1 MKYLFTVV
9 ILASLGLSSCQ
20 KAVENATKQAE
31 TNALI
36 QFIAGGQWKVTS
48 FVQAGTDVTTSF
60 SNYKFQFKTDLTV
73 DAILISNSS
82 VDKTG
87 TWTADVNAQT
97 ITSGFPSGNAT
108 LSLLNGTW
116 IITKNSLTYVEA
128 KQTVSGQLYTLRL
141 DKL

>member
-1 MKYLFTVV
+1 MKYLLSVL
-9 ILASLGLSSCQ
+9 ILISLGTSGCHKDAAIQ
-20 KAVENATKQAE
+20 QAQ

-36 QFIAGGQWKVTS
+36 QLIASGQWKMTS
-48 FVQAGTDVTTSF
+48 FVQGSTDVTSSF

-73 DAILISNSS
+73 DAILVSSGS

-87 TWTADVNAQT
+87 TWNADINSMT
-97 ITSGFPSGNAT
+97 ITSAFPSGNAT

-116 IITKNSLTYVEA
+116 LVTKNSLTYVEA
-128 KQTVSGQLYTLRL
+128 SQTVSGVQYTLRL